1 MFCEYILFCFSVLL
15 GDWIIEC
22 RTNSHL
28 TGGMRA
34 LYRVADCSNSR
45 QKRQTFEFSN
55 EIESRVEYYDEGPLK
70 HLNTLQ
76 ENKSPKVLPKK
87 LLPARDGRVREYFV
101 AAVEEEW
108 EYAPKDRHL
117 IMGGSLMD
125 TE

>member
-1 MFCEYILFCFSVLL
+1 METLIIKKCSIA

-34 LYRVADCSNSR
+34 LYRVEDCSSSR
-45 QKRQTFEFSN
+45 QRRQTFEYTN
-55 EIESRVEYYDEGPLK
+55 EIESRVEYSDDVPKDIPLGD
-70 HLNTLQ
+70 
-76 ENKSPKVLPKK
+76 KVLYNSNRESLKK
-87 LLPARDGRVREYFV
+87 KVPSRDGKIREYFV

-117 IMGGSLMD
+117 VLGGSLMNS
-125 TE
+125 E